1 MADLEPN
8 FSLED
13 ALTDAPPDIEPAI
26 KRDFIS
32 SLEAEPYDDVV
43 GETCDKTDYV
53 PLLDDDD
60 AKDPK
65 NKAAADGS
73 QTERPAA
80 AHPSVLENGEH
91 GIGENEVTDPFGS
104 NRNEDGLSDL
114 MLLPPYDTKNRLAFT
129 EHFGATEPLPAETEH
144 ERCLLDFAESA
155 DTDGTDLLSGHTDAE
170 PLNIAAPDQEIY
182 EGGWLTDS
190 YSNTEERDTQSG
202 DASEKTASLGDTP
215 SDESMR
221 FPLQVTKSD
230 TTSEI
235 WQPTAEEQL
244 ALSPHHSTE
253 PTRIAEEALFHS
265 PEGPA
270 SAVCDL
276 AEITGETKA
285 AESHST
291 EETVSE
297 HEGSTESKQ
306 STPETLLFDAAFV
319 VQDFTVNESS
329 PETDGTNSQEQ
340 HAEPSD
346 YVIDIK
352 TPEDLDVDAQNV
364 TPVEEHKHTDP
375 SLIQPSQ
382 SLLGHT
388 EDLMVTEVGLKEDTP
403 PSTEEIQIGKLVP
416 FAEVVQAENLENAEE
431 GADKPILTEGA
442 DKPIV
447 TEGADKPIVTE
458 GADKR
463 ILTEGADKPILT
475 EGADKPI
482 LTEGADKPI
491 LADVADKPILTEGAD
506 KPILTEGA
514 DKPILA
520 DVADKPIL
528 ADCADKPDV
537 ADKPVLAE
545 RKMEA
550 AVSIVEVGQMEKLAE
565 VVQTG
570 QTVPVAEESKAD
582 KPAPSNEE
590 IQTEQPVPVTEG
602 SQAEKPAPSPD
613 VSDKD
618 KEHCQIQHSDSL
630 QEAQA
635 PIKQAYKTSDR
646 RFGRTKTA
654 AVPVVGVSAE
664 APLGRQNLNPSIA
677 DCDYADGLASR
688 AKALHKKAHDI
699 IETRREAEGWDPEG
713 AQTMIKK
720 KKKKSRQKKN
730 LLPKASEASGGDDI
744 HANTHT
750 LLSDVPK
757 YDIPPVLTAEVVEKQ
772 KTQPNEYASKEMVP
786 RNEPVKNIAVSAAQ
800 AIARE
805 DVKMPHDDLKIVEKG
820 MKDAEATEGDTA
832 LQSQETLKLVPENI
846 VERKDPPNSDSSTL
860 VQIVTSPLKERGHS
874 EIQAPLSQAI
884 KVHVPVEVKRE
895 NPDTGLIECPYLR
908 REVRQSPLTKVKPPA
923 SAESIWGG
931 NEAECSSGHVP
942 FHLGSTEG
950 AKEKAKDH
958 NPCLTDAD
966 KALPTAA
973 AVTWDKPKKRD
984 EGRRSLPE
992 RPSKLEK
999 GQTGVV
1005 GFPESSLE
1013 SKRVPIEQPVNP
1025 ENKTFRG
1032 EKLSPISCD
1041 LGNKGFPADK
1051 NAEVT
1056 NTATEHKVK
1065 SKKDKAKV
1073 KPIIAEPPESTDV
1086 DNSMWV
1092 KNVCDQNILGF
1103 KIKADKDEIT
1113 DSVPL
1118 LMNIADTKSIPVAAK
1133 EKIEEHSPLV
1143 QVLDNDSGKIQPSV
1157 SVKWEKPKRESDKRR
1172 KSSRPVPERTELFA
1186 NLEQG
1191 APKAEV
1197 KEETVKN
1204 ESYDKSLDCKSIC
1217 AEQTVNAEN
1226 KIVPAEQ
1233 PCPILSDMGVDKKC
1247 LIDDCFSFERQVK
1260 SRRGKSKVKA
1270 NSATPTETSDVADQG
1285 TEIKNQ
1291 YFDSTE
1297 GFESTIEVTSRT
1309 KEPGF
1314 SGSKKAERGSLKRPH
1329 SSEKKQSTLLG
1340 EVEECRDKDKGKV
1353 IDDIALDAPKCPVIP
1368 PCLQME
1374 LTGHSK
1380 EVKESEMIQLT
1391 EKLAV
1396 TRDLPFSPTVCVK
1409 EDKADATST
1418 LEKST
1423 NDDVIKQL
1431 NEDILI
1437 LTAGTT
1443 GVAAKHTTVRKKEI
1457 KRSTD
1462 ELSEIKTDSWEP
1474 PTFVEMKSQ
1483 DVGPPLDYKENISI
1497 STANSGHAT
1506 DTPIT
1511 TPMDGKAKRATTVK
1525 QVESTPFTSADQ
1537 FGVKNDHL
1545 IVSVKE
1551 AQSETKKPFDKSC
1564 VPEIPF
1570 SQLPGNLDVQAD
1582 GSKLPAVLGVEASL
1596 GSSGKIVECSS
1607 SGPHPNL
1614 ESVAAVPKVTIPSL
1628 VQDRSMNPVIQLSS
1642 SELTLA
1648 MEDNPVGTKTSVH
1661 YAQKITKELD
1671 FEEKPLVHIISL
1683 EGKLDKGDLPK
1694 PVLADQENKP
1704 TDKTCSTTTAL
1715 KDLDLRETMKD
1726 GSESKV
1732 EAMPT
1737 EDPIQTKT
1745 PSCSGIQQ
1753 KSFSKSENTKAQEQ
1767 LKGYMRPTKS
1777 RGVPSPPSR
1786 AAVPNSERS
1795 RLPKDTRLS
1804 QQMQDKVKSEAGEP
1818 AEVTTGN
1825 DITAPPSKELPPSPE
1840 KKVKASAATPSS
1852 KSASAKGRPLTA
1864 PSPKKPVSSTLA
1876 QPKKSASPAP
1886 VQTSTSTPKR
1896 PLGSVGRPSLTPK
1909 DSTDTKL
1916 KQGVDLKS
1924 PVKSPDKKT
1933 TATKPTLT
1941 STPRPAA
1948 KSSPAI
1954 SKLNTSVTG
1963 APTAGGATAKST
1975 LTPKRP
1981 TSIKTDVKPAEAKK
1995 ATTAKSPTELSR
2007 PKSVP
2012 SNITKSN
2019 GAIPSSP
2026 VTAPSRPKTTK
2037 PAVPKPTSAP
2047 NAAADTKKLPTAKP
2061 APLNKPT
2068 AKPTVNLSTTAAA
2081 PISKPSAVPKQPRP
2095 ASAPAPGVKNIRS
2108 KIGSTDNL
2116 KHQAGG
2122 GKATVERARVP
2133 ASTARKAAPPAVPK
2147 MATTKSADTQETA
2160 QKQANGKVQIV
2171 SKKVNYSHV
2180 QSKCGSKDNIK
2191 HVPGGGNVTNA
2202 PKLTAGSARPQASS
2216 GPKPDSANV
2225 QILSKKVDVSK
2236 VSSKCGSKTNIK
2248 HKPGGGD
2255 VKIEGNKGIP
2265 KNKAVAIVSPQ
2276 DSEKE
2281 DKSETQGDQV
2291 PTAPQ
2296 NCDLVT
2302 PPECTSEETRENG
2315 VGEAAPTQEG
2325 DERESQRYFSPLIPE
2340 TSI

>member
-104 NRNEDGLSDL
+104 NRNEDGLPDL

-129 EHFGATEPLPAETEH
+129 EHFGATEPLPETEH

-244 ALSPHHSTE
+244 ALSPHHST
-253 PTRIAEEALFHS
+253 
-265 PEGPA
+265 
-270 SAVCDL
+270 
-276 AEITGETKA
+276 
-285 AESHST
+285 
-291 EETVSE
+291 VSE

-329 PETDGTNSQEQ
+329 PETDGTNSQDQ
-340 HAEPSD
+340 HAEEPSD

-442 DKPIV
+442 DKPI
-447 TEGADKPIVTE
+447 
-458 GADKR
+458 
-463 ILTEGADKPILT
+463 LTEG
-475 EGADKPI
+475 
-482 LTEGADKPI
+482 
-491 LADVADKPILTEGAD
+491 ADKPILTEGAD

-528 ADCADKPDV
+528 ADCADKPIFADV

-630 QEAQA
+630 QEAQ
-635 PIKQAYKTSDR
+635 
-646 RFGRTKTA
+646 
-654 AVPVVGVSAE
+654 
-664 APLGRQNLNPSIA
+664 
-677 DCDYADGLASR
+677 
-688 AKALHKKAHDI
+688 
-699 IETRREAEGWDPEG
+699 
-713 AQTMIKK
+713 
-720 KKKKSRQKKN
+720 
-730 LLPKASEASGGDDI
+730 
-744 HANTHT
+744 
-750 LLSDVPK
+750 
-757 YDIPPVLTAEVVEKQ
+757 
-772 KTQPNEYASKEMVP
+772 
-786 RNEPVKNIAVSAAQ
+786 
-800 AIARE
+800 
-805 DVKMPHDDLKIVEKG
+805 
-820 MKDAEATEGDTA
+820 
-832 LQSQETLKLVPENI
+832 
-846 VERKDPPNSDSSTL
+846 
-860 VQIVTSPLKERGHS
+860 
-874 EIQAPLSQAI
+874 
-884 KVHVPVEVKRE
+884 
-895 NPDTGLIECPYLR
+895 
-908 REVRQSPLTKVKPPA
+908 
-923 SAESIWGG
+923 
-931 NEAECSSGHVP
+931 
-942 FHLGSTEG
+942 
-950 AKEKAKDH
+950 
-958 NPCLTDAD
+958 
-966 KALPTAA
+966 
-973 AVTWDKPKKRD
+973 
-984 EGRRSLPE
+984 
-992 RPSKLEK
+992 
-999 GQTGVV
+999 
-1005 GFPESSLE
+1005 
-1013 SKRVPIEQPVNP
+1013 
-1025 ENKTFRG
+1025 
-1032 EKLSPISCD
+1032 
-1041 LGNKGFPADK
+1041 
-1051 NAEVT
+1051 
-1056 NTATEHKVK
+1056 
-1065 SKKDKAKV
+1065 
-1073 KPIIAEPPESTDV
+1073 
-1086 DNSMWV
+1086 
-1092 KNVCDQNILGF
+1092 
-1103 KIKADKDEIT
+1103 
-1113 DSVPL
+1113 
-1118 LMNIADTKSIPVAAK
+1118 
-1133 EKIEEHSPLV
+1133 
-1143 QVLDNDSGKIQPSV
+1143 
-1157 SVKWEKPKRESDKRR
+1157 
-1172 KSSRPVPERTELFA
+1172 
-1186 NLEQG
+1186 
-1191 APKAEV
+1191 
-1197 KEETVKN
+1197 
-1204 ESYDKSLDCKSIC
+1204 
-1217 AEQTVNAEN
+1217 
-1226 KIVPAEQ
+1226 
-1233 PCPILSDMGVDKKC
+1233 
-1247 LIDDCFSFERQVK
+1247 
-1260 SRRGKSKVKA
+1260 
-1270 NSATPTETSDVADQG
+1270 
-1285 TEIKNQ
+1285 
-1291 YFDSTE
+1291 
-1297 GFESTIEVTSRT
+1297 
-1309 KEPGF
+1309 
-1314 SGSKKAERGSLKRPH
+1314 
-1329 SSEKKQSTLLG
+1329 
-1340 EVEECRDKDKGKV
+1340 
-1353 IDDIALDAPKCPVIP
+1353 
-1368 PCLQME
+1368 
-1374 LTGHSK
+1374 
-1380 EVKESEMIQLT
+1380 
-1391 EKLAV
+1391 
-1396 TRDLPFSPTVCVK
+1396 
-1409 EDKADATST
+1409 
-1418 LEKST
+1418 
-1423 NDDVIKQL
+1423 
-1431 NEDILI
+1431 
-1437 LTAGTT
+1437 
-1443 GVAAKHTTVRKKEI
+1443 
-1457 KRSTD
+1457 
-1462 ELSEIKTDSWEP
+1462 
-1474 PTFVEMKSQ
+1474 
-1483 DVGPPLDYKENISI
+1483 
-1497 STANSGHAT
+1497 
-1506 DTPIT
+1506 
-1511 TPMDGKAKRATTVK
+1511 
-1525 QVESTPFTSADQ
+1525 
-1537 FGVKNDHL
+1537 
-1545 IVSVKE
+1545 
-1551 AQSETKKPFDKSC
+1551 
-1564 VPEIPF
+1564 
-1570 SQLPGNLDVQAD
+1570 
-1582 GSKLPAVLGVEASL
+1582 
-1596 GSSGKIVECSS
+1596 
-1607 SGPHPNL
+1607 
-1614 ESVAAVPKVTIPSL
+1614 
-1628 VQDRSMNPVIQLSS
+1628 
-1642 SELTLA
+1642 
-1648 MEDNPVGTKTSVH
+1648 
-1661 YAQKITKELD
+1661 
-1671 FEEKPLVHIISL
+1671 
-1683 EGKLDKGDLPK
+1683 
-1694 PVLADQENKP
+1694 
-1704 TDKTCSTTTAL
+1704 
-1715 KDLDLRETMKD
+1715 
-1726 GSESKV
+1726 
-1732 EAMPT
+1732 
-1737 EDPIQTKT
+1737 
-1745 PSCSGIQQ
+1745 
-1753 KSFSKSENTKAQEQ
+1753 
-1767 LKGYMRPTKS
+1767 
-1777 RGVPSPPSR
+1777 
-1786 AAVPNSERS
+1786 
-1795 RLPKDTRLS
+1795 
-1804 QQMQDKVKSEAGEP
+1804 VKSEAGEP

-1916 KQGVDLKS
+1916 KGVDLKS

-1954 SKLNTSVTG
+1954 SKLNTSITG

>member
-91 GIGENEVTDPFGS
+91 GIGENEVT
-104 NRNEDGLSDL
+104 
-114 MLLPPYDTKNRLAFT
+114 
-129 EHFGATEPLPAETEH
+129 ETEH

-244 ALSPHHSTE
+244 ALSPHHST
-253 PTRIAEEALFHS
+253 
-265 PEGPA
+265 
-270 SAVCDL
+270 
-276 AEITGETKA
+276 
-285 AESHST
+285 
-291 EETVSE
+291 VSE

-329 PETDGTNSQEQ
+329 PETDGTNSQDQ
-340 HAEPSD
+340 HAEEPSD

-442 DKPIV
+442 DKPIL
-447 TEGADKPIVTE
+447 TE

-463 ILTEGADKPILT
+463 ILTEGADKRILT
-475 EGADKPI
+475 EGADKR
-482 LTEGADKPI
+482 I

-528 ADCADKPDV
+528 ADCADKPIFADV

-630 QEAQA
+630 QEAQ
-635 PIKQAYKTSDR
+635 
-646 RFGRTKTA
+646 
-654 AVPVVGVSAE
+654 
-664 APLGRQNLNPSIA
+664 
-677 DCDYADGLASR
+677 
-688 AKALHKKAHDI
+688 
-699 IETRREAEGWDPEG
+699 
-713 AQTMIKK
+713 
-720 KKKKSRQKKN
+720 
-730 LLPKASEASGGDDI
+730 
-744 HANTHT
+744 
-750 LLSDVPK
+750 
-757 YDIPPVLTAEVVEKQ
+757 
-772 KTQPNEYASKEMVP
+772 
-786 RNEPVKNIAVSAAQ
+786 
-800 AIARE
+800 
-805 DVKMPHDDLKIVEKG
+805 
-820 MKDAEATEGDTA
+820 
-832 LQSQETLKLVPENI
+832 
-846 VERKDPPNSDSSTL
+846 
-860 VQIVTSPLKERGHS
+860 
-874 EIQAPLSQAI
+874 
-884 KVHVPVEVKRE
+884 
-895 NPDTGLIECPYLR
+895 
-908 REVRQSPLTKVKPPA
+908 
-923 SAESIWGG
+923 
-931 NEAECSSGHVP
+931 
-942 FHLGSTEG
+942 
-950 AKEKAKDH
+950 
-958 NPCLTDAD
+958 
-966 KALPTAA
+966 
-973 AVTWDKPKKRD
+973 
-984 EGRRSLPE
+984 
-992 RPSKLEK
+992 
-999 GQTGVV
+999 
-1005 GFPESSLE
+1005 
-1013 SKRVPIEQPVNP
+1013 
-1025 ENKTFRG
+1025 
-1032 EKLSPISCD
+1032 
-1041 LGNKGFPADK
+1041 
-1051 NAEVT
+1051 
-1056 NTATEHKVK
+1056 
-1065 SKKDKAKV
+1065 
-1073 KPIIAEPPESTDV
+1073 
-1086 DNSMWV
+1086 
-1092 KNVCDQNILGF
+1092 
-1103 KIKADKDEIT
+1103 
-1113 DSVPL
+1113 
-1118 LMNIADTKSIPVAAK
+1118 
-1133 EKIEEHSPLV
+1133 
-1143 QVLDNDSGKIQPSV
+1143 
-1157 SVKWEKPKRESDKRR
+1157 
-1172 KSSRPVPERTELFA
+1172 
-1186 NLEQG
+1186 
-1191 APKAEV
+1191 
-1197 KEETVKN
+1197 
-1204 ESYDKSLDCKSIC
+1204 
-1217 AEQTVNAEN
+1217 
-1226 KIVPAEQ
+1226 
-1233 PCPILSDMGVDKKC
+1233 
-1247 LIDDCFSFERQVK
+1247 
-1260 SRRGKSKVKA
+1260 
-1270 NSATPTETSDVADQG
+1270 
-1285 TEIKNQ
+1285 
-1291 YFDSTE
+1291 
-1297 GFESTIEVTSRT
+1297 
-1309 KEPGF
+1309 
-1314 SGSKKAERGSLKRPH
+1314 
-1329 SSEKKQSTLLG
+1329 
-1340 EVEECRDKDKGKV
+1340 
-1353 IDDIALDAPKCPVIP
+1353 
-1368 PCLQME
+1368 
-1374 LTGHSK
+1374 
-1380 EVKESEMIQLT
+1380 
-1391 EKLAV
+1391 
-1396 TRDLPFSPTVCVK
+1396 
-1409 EDKADATST
+1409 
-1418 LEKST
+1418 
-1423 NDDVIKQL
+1423 
-1431 NEDILI
+1431 
-1437 LTAGTT
+1437 
-1443 GVAAKHTTVRKKEI
+1443 
-1457 KRSTD
+1457 
-1462 ELSEIKTDSWEP
+1462 
-1474 PTFVEMKSQ
+1474 
-1483 DVGPPLDYKENISI
+1483 
-1497 STANSGHAT
+1497 
-1506 DTPIT
+1506 
-1511 TPMDGKAKRATTVK
+1511 
-1525 QVESTPFTSADQ
+1525 
-1537 FGVKNDHL
+1537 
-1545 IVSVKE
+1545 
-1551 AQSETKKPFDKSC
+1551 
-1564 VPEIPF
+1564 
-1570 SQLPGNLDVQAD
+1570 
-1582 GSKLPAVLGVEASL
+1582 
-1596 GSSGKIVECSS
+1596 
-1607 SGPHPNL
+1607 
-1614 ESVAAVPKVTIPSL
+1614 
-1628 VQDRSMNPVIQLSS
+1628 
-1642 SELTLA
+1642 
-1648 MEDNPVGTKTSVH
+1648 
-1661 YAQKITKELD
+1661 
-1671 FEEKPLVHIISL
+1671 
-1683 EGKLDKGDLPK
+1683 
-1694 PVLADQENKP
+1694 
-1704 TDKTCSTTTAL
+1704 
-1715 KDLDLRETMKD
+1715 
-1726 GSESKV
+1726 
-1732 EAMPT
+1732 
-1737 EDPIQTKT
+1737 
-1745 PSCSGIQQ
+1745 
-1753 KSFSKSENTKAQEQ
+1753 
-1767 LKGYMRPTKS
+1767 
-1777 RGVPSPPSR
+1777 
-1786 AAVPNSERS
+1786 
-1795 RLPKDTRLS
+1795 
-1804 QQMQDKVKSEAGEP
+1804 VKSEAGEP

-1954 SKLNTSVTG
+1954 SKLNTSITG

-2160 QKQANGKVQIV
+2160 QKQANGKV
-2171 SKKVNYSHV
+2171 
-2180 QSKCGSKDNIK
+2180 
-2191 HVPGGGNVTNA
+2191 TNA

-2340 TSI
+2340 TN

>member
-104 NRNEDGLSDL
+104 NRNEDGLPDL

-129 EHFGATEPLPAETEH
+129 EHFGATEPLPETEH

-329 PETDGTNSQEQ
+329 PETDGTNSQDQ
-340 HAEPSD
+340 HAEEPSD

-442 DKPIV
+442 DKPI
-447 TEGADKPIVTE
+447 
-458 GADKR
+458 
-463 ILTEGADKPILT
+463 LTEGADKPILT

-482 LTEGADKPI
+482 LTEGADKR
-491 LADVADKPILTEGAD
+491 ILTEGAD

-528 ADCADKPDV
+528 ADCADKPIFADV

-630 QEAQA
+630 QEAQ
-635 PIKQAYKTSDR
+635 
-646 RFGRTKTA
+646 
-654 AVPVVGVSAE
+654 
-664 APLGRQNLNPSIA
+664 
-677 DCDYADGLASR
+677 
-688 AKALHKKAHDI
+688 
-699 IETRREAEGWDPEG
+699 
-713 AQTMIKK
+713 
-720 KKKKSRQKKN
+720 
-730 LLPKASEASGGDDI
+730 
-744 HANTHT
+744 
-750 LLSDVPK
+750 
-757 YDIPPVLTAEVVEKQ
+757 
-772 KTQPNEYASKEMVP
+772 
-786 RNEPVKNIAVSAAQ
+786 
-800 AIARE
+800 
-805 DVKMPHDDLKIVEKG
+805 
-820 MKDAEATEGDTA
+820 
-832 LQSQETLKLVPENI
+832 
-846 VERKDPPNSDSSTL
+846 
-860 VQIVTSPLKERGHS
+860 
-874 EIQAPLSQAI
+874 
-884 KVHVPVEVKRE
+884 
-895 NPDTGLIECPYLR
+895 
-908 REVRQSPLTKVKPPA
+908 
-923 SAESIWGG
+923 
-931 NEAECSSGHVP
+931 
-942 FHLGSTEG
+942 
-950 AKEKAKDH
+950 
-958 NPCLTDAD
+958 
-966 KALPTAA
+966 
-973 AVTWDKPKKRD
+973 
-984 EGRRSLPE
+984 
-992 RPSKLEK
+992 
-999 GQTGVV
+999 
-1005 GFPESSLE
+1005 
-1013 SKRVPIEQPVNP
+1013 
-1025 ENKTFRG
+1025 
-1032 EKLSPISCD
+1032 
-1041 LGNKGFPADK
+1041 
-1051 NAEVT
+1051 
-1056 NTATEHKVK
+1056 
-1065 SKKDKAKV
+1065 
-1073 KPIIAEPPESTDV
+1073 
-1086 DNSMWV
+1086 
-1092 KNVCDQNILGF
+1092 
-1103 KIKADKDEIT
+1103 
-1113 DSVPL
+1113 
-1118 LMNIADTKSIPVAAK
+1118 
-1133 EKIEEHSPLV
+1133 
-1143 QVLDNDSGKIQPSV
+1143 
-1157 SVKWEKPKRESDKRR
+1157 
-1172 KSSRPVPERTELFA
+1172 
-1186 NLEQG
+1186 
-1191 APKAEV
+1191 
-1197 KEETVKN
+1197 
-1204 ESYDKSLDCKSIC
+1204 
-1217 AEQTVNAEN
+1217 
-1226 KIVPAEQ
+1226 
-1233 PCPILSDMGVDKKC
+1233 
-1247 LIDDCFSFERQVK
+1247 
-1260 SRRGKSKVKA
+1260 
-1270 NSATPTETSDVADQG
+1270 
-1285 TEIKNQ
+1285 
-1291 YFDSTE
+1291 
-1297 GFESTIEVTSRT
+1297 
-1309 KEPGF
+1309 
-1314 SGSKKAERGSLKRPH
+1314 
-1329 SSEKKQSTLLG
+1329 
-1340 EVEECRDKDKGKV
+1340 
-1353 IDDIALDAPKCPVIP
+1353 
-1368 PCLQME
+1368 
-1374 LTGHSK
+1374 
-1380 EVKESEMIQLT
+1380 
-1391 EKLAV
+1391 
-1396 TRDLPFSPTVCVK
+1396 
-1409 EDKADATST
+1409 
-1418 LEKST
+1418 
-1423 NDDVIKQL
+1423 
-1431 NEDILI
+1431 
-1437 LTAGTT
+1437 
-1443 GVAAKHTTVRKKEI
+1443 
-1457 KRSTD
+1457 
-1462 ELSEIKTDSWEP
+1462 
-1474 PTFVEMKSQ
+1474 
-1483 DVGPPLDYKENISI
+1483 
-1497 STANSGHAT
+1497 
-1506 DTPIT
+1506 
-1511 TPMDGKAKRATTVK
+1511 
-1525 QVESTPFTSADQ
+1525 
-1537 FGVKNDHL
+1537 
-1545 IVSVKE
+1545 
-1551 AQSETKKPFDKSC
+1551 
-1564 VPEIPF
+1564 
-1570 SQLPGNLDVQAD
+1570 
-1582 GSKLPAVLGVEASL
+1582 
-1596 GSSGKIVECSS
+1596 
-1607 SGPHPNL
+1607 
-1614 ESVAAVPKVTIPSL
+1614 
-1628 VQDRSMNPVIQLSS
+1628 
-1642 SELTLA
+1642 
-1648 MEDNPVGTKTSVH
+1648 
-1661 YAQKITKELD
+1661 
-1671 FEEKPLVHIISL
+1671 
-1683 EGKLDKGDLPK
+1683 
-1694 PVLADQENKP
+1694 
-1704 TDKTCSTTTAL
+1704 
-1715 KDLDLRETMKD
+1715 
-1726 GSESKV
+1726 
-1732 EAMPT
+1732 
-1737 EDPIQTKT
+1737 
-1745 PSCSGIQQ
+1745 
-1753 KSFSKSENTKAQEQ
+1753 
-1767 LKGYMRPTKS
+1767 
-1777 RGVPSPPSR
+1777 
-1786 AAVPNSERS
+1786 
-1795 RLPKDTRLS
+1795 
-1804 QQMQDKVKSEAGEP
+1804 VKSEAGEP

-1840 KKVKASAATPSS
+1840 KKVK
-1852 KSASAKGRPLTA
+1852 
-1864 PSPKKPVSSTLA
+1864 
-1876 QPKKSASPAP
+1876 
-1886 VQTSTSTPKR
+1886 
-1896 PLGSVGRPSLTPK
+1896 
-1909 DSTDTKL
+1909 
-1916 KQGVDLKS
+1916 GVDLKS

-1954 SKLNTSVTG
+1954 SKLNTSITG

-2160 QKQANGKVQIV
+2160 QKQANGKV
-2171 SKKVNYSHV
+2171 
-2180 QSKCGSKDNIK
+2180 
-2191 HVPGGGNVTNA
+2191 TNA

>member
-104 NRNEDGLSDL
+104 NRNEDGLPDL

-129 EHFGATEPLPAETEH
+129 EHFGATEPLPETEH

-329 PETDGTNSQEQ
+329 PETDGTNSQDQ
-340 HAEPSD
+340 HAEEPSD

-442 DKPIV
+442 DKPI
-447 TEGADKPIVTE
+447 
-458 GADKR
+458 
-463 ILTEGADKPILT
+463 LTEGADKPILT

-482 LTEGADKPI
+482 LTEGADKR
-491 LADVADKPILTEGAD
+491 ILTEGAD

-528 ADCADKPDV
+528 ADCADKPIFADV

-630 QEAQA
+630 QEAQ
-635 PIKQAYKTSDR
+635 
-646 RFGRTKTA
+646 
-654 AVPVVGVSAE
+654 
-664 APLGRQNLNPSIA
+664 
-677 DCDYADGLASR
+677 
-688 AKALHKKAHDI
+688 
-699 IETRREAEGWDPEG
+699 
-713 AQTMIKK
+713 
-720 KKKKSRQKKN
+720 
-730 LLPKASEASGGDDI
+730 
-744 HANTHT
+744 
-750 LLSDVPK
+750 
-757 YDIPPVLTAEVVEKQ
+757 
-772 KTQPNEYASKEMVP
+772 
-786 RNEPVKNIAVSAAQ
+786 
-800 AIARE
+800 
-805 DVKMPHDDLKIVEKG
+805 
-820 MKDAEATEGDTA
+820 
-832 LQSQETLKLVPENI
+832 
-846 VERKDPPNSDSSTL
+846 
-860 VQIVTSPLKERGHS
+860 
-874 EIQAPLSQAI
+874 
-884 KVHVPVEVKRE
+884 
-895 NPDTGLIECPYLR
+895 
-908 REVRQSPLTKVKPPA
+908 
-923 SAESIWGG
+923 
-931 NEAECSSGHVP
+931 
-942 FHLGSTEG
+942 
-950 AKEKAKDH
+950 
-958 NPCLTDAD
+958 
-966 KALPTAA
+966 
-973 AVTWDKPKKRD
+973 
-984 EGRRSLPE
+984 
-992 RPSKLEK
+992 
-999 GQTGVV
+999 
-1005 GFPESSLE
+1005 
-1013 SKRVPIEQPVNP
+1013 
-1025 ENKTFRG
+1025 
-1032 EKLSPISCD
+1032 
-1041 LGNKGFPADK
+1041 
-1051 NAEVT
+1051 
-1056 NTATEHKVK
+1056 
-1065 SKKDKAKV
+1065 
-1073 KPIIAEPPESTDV
+1073 
-1086 DNSMWV
+1086 
-1092 KNVCDQNILGF
+1092 
-1103 KIKADKDEIT
+1103 
-1113 DSVPL
+1113 
-1118 LMNIADTKSIPVAAK
+1118 
-1133 EKIEEHSPLV
+1133 
-1143 QVLDNDSGKIQPSV
+1143 
-1157 SVKWEKPKRESDKRR
+1157 
-1172 KSSRPVPERTELFA
+1172 
-1186 NLEQG
+1186 
-1191 APKAEV
+1191 
-1197 KEETVKN
+1197 
-1204 ESYDKSLDCKSIC
+1204 
-1217 AEQTVNAEN
+1217 
-1226 KIVPAEQ
+1226 
-1233 PCPILSDMGVDKKC
+1233 
-1247 LIDDCFSFERQVK
+1247 
-1260 SRRGKSKVKA
+1260 
-1270 NSATPTETSDVADQG
+1270 
-1285 TEIKNQ
+1285 
-1291 YFDSTE
+1291 
-1297 GFESTIEVTSRT
+1297 
-1309 KEPGF
+1309 
-1314 SGSKKAERGSLKRPH
+1314 
-1329 SSEKKQSTLLG
+1329 
-1340 EVEECRDKDKGKV
+1340 
-1353 IDDIALDAPKCPVIP
+1353 
-1368 PCLQME
+1368 
-1374 LTGHSK
+1374 
-1380 EVKESEMIQLT
+1380 
-1391 EKLAV
+1391 
-1396 TRDLPFSPTVCVK
+1396 
-1409 EDKADATST
+1409 
-1418 LEKST
+1418 
-1423 NDDVIKQL
+1423 
-1431 NEDILI
+1431 
-1437 LTAGTT
+1437 
-1443 GVAAKHTTVRKKEI
+1443 
-1457 KRSTD
+1457 
-1462 ELSEIKTDSWEP
+1462 
-1474 PTFVEMKSQ
+1474 
-1483 DVGPPLDYKENISI
+1483 
-1497 STANSGHAT
+1497 
-1506 DTPIT
+1506 
-1511 TPMDGKAKRATTVK
+1511 
-1525 QVESTPFTSADQ
+1525 
-1537 FGVKNDHL
+1537 
-1545 IVSVKE
+1545 
-1551 AQSETKKPFDKSC
+1551 
-1564 VPEIPF
+1564 
-1570 SQLPGNLDVQAD
+1570 
-1582 GSKLPAVLGVEASL
+1582 
-1596 GSSGKIVECSS
+1596 
-1607 SGPHPNL
+1607 
-1614 ESVAAVPKVTIPSL
+1614 
-1628 VQDRSMNPVIQLSS
+1628 
-1642 SELTLA
+1642 
-1648 MEDNPVGTKTSVH
+1648 
-1661 YAQKITKELD
+1661 
-1671 FEEKPLVHIISL
+1671 
-1683 EGKLDKGDLPK
+1683 
-1694 PVLADQENKP
+1694 
-1704 TDKTCSTTTAL
+1704 
-1715 KDLDLRETMKD
+1715 
-1726 GSESKV
+1726 
-1732 EAMPT
+1732 
-1737 EDPIQTKT
+1737 
-1745 PSCSGIQQ
+1745 
-1753 KSFSKSENTKAQEQ
+1753 
-1767 LKGYMRPTKS
+1767 
-1777 RGVPSPPSR
+1777 
-1786 AAVPNSERS
+1786 
-1795 RLPKDTRLS
+1795 
-1804 QQMQDKVKSEAGEP
+1804 VKSEAGEP

-1840 KKVKASAATPSS
+1840 KKV
-1852 KSASAKGRPLTA
+1852 
-1864 PSPKKPVSSTLA
+1864 
-1876 QPKKSASPAP
+1876 
-1886 VQTSTSTPKR
+1886 
-1896 PLGSVGRPSLTPK
+1896 
-1909 DSTDTKL
+1909 

-1954 SKLNTSVTG
+1954 SKLNTSITG

-2160 QKQANGKVQIV
+2160 QKQANGKV
-2171 SKKVNYSHV
+2171 
-2180 QSKCGSKDNIK
+2180 
-2191 HVPGGGNVTNA
+2191 TNA

>member
-104 NRNEDGLSDL
+104 NRNEDGLPDL

-129 EHFGATEPLPAETEH
+129 EHFGATEPLPETEH

-329 PETDGTNSQEQ
+329 PETDGTNSQDQ
-340 HAEPSD
+340 HAEEPSD

-442 DKPIV
+442 DKPI
-447 TEGADKPIVTE
+447 
-458 GADKR
+458 
-463 ILTEGADKPILT
+463 LTEGADKPILT

-482 LTEGADKPI
+482 LTEGADKR
-491 LADVADKPILTEGAD
+491 ILTEGAD

-528 ADCADKPDV
+528 ADCADKPIFADV

-630 QEAQA
+630 QEAQ
-635 PIKQAYKTSDR
+635 
-646 RFGRTKTA
+646 
-654 AVPVVGVSAE
+654 
-664 APLGRQNLNPSIA
+664 
-677 DCDYADGLASR
+677 
-688 AKALHKKAHDI
+688 
-699 IETRREAEGWDPEG
+699 
-713 AQTMIKK
+713 
-720 KKKKSRQKKN
+720 
-730 LLPKASEASGGDDI
+730 
-744 HANTHT
+744 
-750 LLSDVPK
+750 
-757 YDIPPVLTAEVVEKQ
+757 
-772 KTQPNEYASKEMVP
+772 
-786 RNEPVKNIAVSAAQ
+786 
-800 AIARE
+800 
-805 DVKMPHDDLKIVEKG
+805 
-820 MKDAEATEGDTA
+820 
-832 LQSQETLKLVPENI
+832 
-846 VERKDPPNSDSSTL
+846 
-860 VQIVTSPLKERGHS
+860 
-874 EIQAPLSQAI
+874 
-884 KVHVPVEVKRE
+884 
-895 NPDTGLIECPYLR
+895 
-908 REVRQSPLTKVKPPA
+908 
-923 SAESIWGG
+923 
-931 NEAECSSGHVP
+931 
-942 FHLGSTEG
+942 
-950 AKEKAKDH
+950 
-958 NPCLTDAD
+958 
-966 KALPTAA
+966 
-973 AVTWDKPKKRD
+973 
-984 EGRRSLPE
+984 
-992 RPSKLEK
+992 
-999 GQTGVV
+999 
-1005 GFPESSLE
+1005 
-1013 SKRVPIEQPVNP
+1013 
-1025 ENKTFRG
+1025 
-1032 EKLSPISCD
+1032 
-1041 LGNKGFPADK
+1041 
-1051 NAEVT
+1051 
-1056 NTATEHKVK
+1056 
-1065 SKKDKAKV
+1065 
-1073 KPIIAEPPESTDV
+1073 
-1086 DNSMWV
+1086 
-1092 KNVCDQNILGF
+1092 
-1103 KIKADKDEIT
+1103 
-1113 DSVPL
+1113 
-1118 LMNIADTKSIPVAAK
+1118 
-1133 EKIEEHSPLV
+1133 
-1143 QVLDNDSGKIQPSV
+1143 
-1157 SVKWEKPKRESDKRR
+1157 
-1172 KSSRPVPERTELFA
+1172 
-1186 NLEQG
+1186 
-1191 APKAEV
+1191 
-1197 KEETVKN
+1197 
-1204 ESYDKSLDCKSIC
+1204 
-1217 AEQTVNAEN
+1217 
-1226 KIVPAEQ
+1226 
-1233 PCPILSDMGVDKKC
+1233 
-1247 LIDDCFSFERQVK
+1247 
-1260 SRRGKSKVKA
+1260 
-1270 NSATPTETSDVADQG
+1270 
-1285 TEIKNQ
+1285 
-1291 YFDSTE
+1291 
-1297 GFESTIEVTSRT
+1297 
-1309 KEPGF
+1309 
-1314 SGSKKAERGSLKRPH
+1314 
-1329 SSEKKQSTLLG
+1329 
-1340 EVEECRDKDKGKV
+1340 
-1353 IDDIALDAPKCPVIP
+1353 
-1368 PCLQME
+1368 
-1374 LTGHSK
+1374 
-1380 EVKESEMIQLT
+1380 
-1391 EKLAV
+1391 
-1396 TRDLPFSPTVCVK
+1396 
-1409 EDKADATST
+1409 
-1418 LEKST
+1418 
-1423 NDDVIKQL
+1423 
-1431 NEDILI
+1431 
-1437 LTAGTT
+1437 
-1443 GVAAKHTTVRKKEI
+1443 
-1457 KRSTD
+1457 
-1462 ELSEIKTDSWEP
+1462 
-1474 PTFVEMKSQ
+1474 
-1483 DVGPPLDYKENISI
+1483 
-1497 STANSGHAT
+1497 
-1506 DTPIT
+1506 
-1511 TPMDGKAKRATTVK
+1511 
-1525 QVESTPFTSADQ
+1525 
-1537 FGVKNDHL
+1537 
-1545 IVSVKE
+1545 
-1551 AQSETKKPFDKSC
+1551 
-1564 VPEIPF
+1564 
-1570 SQLPGNLDVQAD
+1570 
-1582 GSKLPAVLGVEASL
+1582 
-1596 GSSGKIVECSS
+1596 
-1607 SGPHPNL
+1607 
-1614 ESVAAVPKVTIPSL
+1614 
-1628 VQDRSMNPVIQLSS
+1628 
-1642 SELTLA
+1642 
-1648 MEDNPVGTKTSVH
+1648 
-1661 YAQKITKELD
+1661 
-1671 FEEKPLVHIISL
+1671 
-1683 EGKLDKGDLPK
+1683 
-1694 PVLADQENKP
+1694 
-1704 TDKTCSTTTAL
+1704 
-1715 KDLDLRETMKD
+1715 
-1726 GSESKV
+1726 
-1732 EAMPT
+1732 
-1737 EDPIQTKT
+1737 
-1745 PSCSGIQQ
+1745 
-1753 KSFSKSENTKAQEQ
+1753 
-1767 LKGYMRPTKS
+1767 
-1777 RGVPSPPSR
+1777 
-1786 AAVPNSERS
+1786 
-1795 RLPKDTRLS
+1795 
-1804 QQMQDKVKSEAGEP
+1804 VKSEAGEP

-1916 KQGVDLKS
+1916 KGVDLKS

-1954 SKLNTSVTG
+1954 SKLNTSITG

-2122 GKATVERARVP
+2122 GK
-2133 ASTARKAAPPAVPK
+2133 
-2147 MATTKSADTQETA
+2147 
-2160 QKQANGKVQIV
+2160 
-2171 SKKVNYSHV
+2171 
-2180 QSKCGSKDNIK
+2180 
-2191 HVPGGGNVTNA
+2191 
-2202 PKLTAGSARPQASS
+2202 
-2216 GPKPDSANV
+2216 V

-2340 TSI
+2340 TN

>member
-104 NRNEDGLSDL
+104 NRNEDGLPDL

-129 EHFGATEPLPAETEH
+129 EHFGATEPLPETEH

-329 PETDGTNSQEQ
+329 PETDGTNSQDQ
-340 HAEPSD
+340 HAEEPSD

-442 DKPIV
+442 DKPI
-447 TEGADKPIVTE
+447 
-458 GADKR
+458 
-463 ILTEGADKPILT
+463 LTEGADKPILT

-482 LTEGADKPI
+482 LTEGADKR
-491 LADVADKPILTEGAD
+491 ILTEGAD

-528 ADCADKPDV
+528 ADCADKPIFADV

-630 QEAQA
+630 QEAQ
-635 PIKQAYKTSDR
+635 
-646 RFGRTKTA
+646 
-654 AVPVVGVSAE
+654 
-664 APLGRQNLNPSIA
+664 
-677 DCDYADGLASR
+677 
-688 AKALHKKAHDI
+688 
-699 IETRREAEGWDPEG
+699 
-713 AQTMIKK
+713 
-720 KKKKSRQKKN
+720 
-730 LLPKASEASGGDDI
+730 
-744 HANTHT
+744 
-750 LLSDVPK
+750 
-757 YDIPPVLTAEVVEKQ
+757 
-772 KTQPNEYASKEMVP
+772 
-786 RNEPVKNIAVSAAQ
+786 
-800 AIARE
+800 
-805 DVKMPHDDLKIVEKG
+805 
-820 MKDAEATEGDTA
+820 
-832 LQSQETLKLVPENI
+832 
-846 VERKDPPNSDSSTL
+846 
-860 VQIVTSPLKERGHS
+860 
-874 EIQAPLSQAI
+874 
-884 KVHVPVEVKRE
+884 
-895 NPDTGLIECPYLR
+895 
-908 REVRQSPLTKVKPPA
+908 
-923 SAESIWGG
+923 
-931 NEAECSSGHVP
+931 
-942 FHLGSTEG
+942 
-950 AKEKAKDH
+950 
-958 NPCLTDAD
+958 
-966 KALPTAA
+966 
-973 AVTWDKPKKRD
+973 
-984 EGRRSLPE
+984 
-992 RPSKLEK
+992 
-999 GQTGVV
+999 
-1005 GFPESSLE
+1005 
-1013 SKRVPIEQPVNP
+1013 
-1025 ENKTFRG
+1025 
-1032 EKLSPISCD
+1032 
-1041 LGNKGFPADK
+1041 
-1051 NAEVT
+1051 
-1056 NTATEHKVK
+1056 
-1065 SKKDKAKV
+1065 
-1073 KPIIAEPPESTDV
+1073 
-1086 DNSMWV
+1086 
-1092 KNVCDQNILGF
+1092 
-1103 KIKADKDEIT
+1103 
-1113 DSVPL
+1113 
-1118 LMNIADTKSIPVAAK
+1118 
-1133 EKIEEHSPLV
+1133 
-1143 QVLDNDSGKIQPSV
+1143 
-1157 SVKWEKPKRESDKRR
+1157 
-1172 KSSRPVPERTELFA
+1172 
-1186 NLEQG
+1186 
-1191 APKAEV
+1191 
-1197 KEETVKN
+1197 
-1204 ESYDKSLDCKSIC
+1204 
-1217 AEQTVNAEN
+1217 
-1226 KIVPAEQ
+1226 
-1233 PCPILSDMGVDKKC
+1233 
-1247 LIDDCFSFERQVK
+1247 
-1260 SRRGKSKVKA
+1260 
-1270 NSATPTETSDVADQG
+1270 
-1285 TEIKNQ
+1285 
-1291 YFDSTE
+1291 
-1297 GFESTIEVTSRT
+1297 
-1309 KEPGF
+1309 
-1314 SGSKKAERGSLKRPH
+1314 
-1329 SSEKKQSTLLG
+1329 
-1340 EVEECRDKDKGKV
+1340 
-1353 IDDIALDAPKCPVIP
+1353 
-1368 PCLQME
+1368 
-1374 LTGHSK
+1374 
-1380 EVKESEMIQLT
+1380 
-1391 EKLAV
+1391 
-1396 TRDLPFSPTVCVK
+1396 
-1409 EDKADATST
+1409 
-1418 LEKST
+1418 
-1423 NDDVIKQL
+1423 
-1431 NEDILI
+1431 
-1437 LTAGTT
+1437 
-1443 GVAAKHTTVRKKEI
+1443 
-1457 KRSTD
+1457 
-1462 ELSEIKTDSWEP
+1462 
-1474 PTFVEMKSQ
+1474 
-1483 DVGPPLDYKENISI
+1483 
-1497 STANSGHAT
+1497 
-1506 DTPIT
+1506 
-1511 TPMDGKAKRATTVK
+1511 
-1525 QVESTPFTSADQ
+1525 
-1537 FGVKNDHL
+1537 
-1545 IVSVKE
+1545 
-1551 AQSETKKPFDKSC
+1551 
-1564 VPEIPF
+1564 
-1570 SQLPGNLDVQAD
+1570 
-1582 GSKLPAVLGVEASL
+1582 
-1596 GSSGKIVECSS
+1596 
-1607 SGPHPNL
+1607 
-1614 ESVAAVPKVTIPSL
+1614 
-1628 VQDRSMNPVIQLSS
+1628 
-1642 SELTLA
+1642 
-1648 MEDNPVGTKTSVH
+1648 
-1661 YAQKITKELD
+1661 
-1671 FEEKPLVHIISL
+1671 
-1683 EGKLDKGDLPK
+1683 
-1694 PVLADQENKP
+1694 
-1704 TDKTCSTTTAL
+1704 
-1715 KDLDLRETMKD
+1715 
-1726 GSESKV
+1726 
-1732 EAMPT
+1732 
-1737 EDPIQTKT
+1737 
-1745 PSCSGIQQ
+1745 
-1753 KSFSKSENTKAQEQ
+1753 
-1767 LKGYMRPTKS
+1767 
-1777 RGVPSPPSR
+1777 
-1786 AAVPNSERS
+1786 
-1795 RLPKDTRLS
+1795 
-1804 QQMQDKVKSEAGEP
+1804 VKSEAGEP

-1916 KQGVDLKS
+1916 KGVDLKS

-1954 SKLNTSVTG
+1954 SKLNTSITG

-2340 TSI
+2340 TN